1 MRLQPRAF
9 TLIELLVVV
18 AIIAILAAI
27 AVPNLLAAQLRAK
40 VSRAQAELKSMANAL
55 EIYRVDNRQYPP
67 NSGVGQDS
75 NPFAAANPVSRRL
88 QPLTTP
94 VSYIHALPADIF
106 RPKHDPSG
114 GSPTSYDSYDYF
126 EASQASEGSGQTSGG
141 SWRLSSSGPDLM
153 QAWGGRLW
161 NEIEYANLGVD
172 YNPTNGAVSTGDII
186 RCGTMAPTANGKSPA
201 DPANDQR
208 PAHLRAR

>member
-1 MRLQPRAF
+1 MRQQPRAF

-114 GSPTSYDSYDYF
+114 GSPPPTTATTISKRAKPVK
-126 EASQASEGSGQTSGG
+126 EADKPA
-141 SWRLSSSGPDLM
+141 
-153 QAWGGRLW
+153 
-161 NEIEYANLGVD
+161 
-172 YNPTNGAVSTGDII
+172 
-186 RCGTMAPTANGKSPA
+186 A
-201 DPANDQR
+201 DPGAFPVPDR
-208 PAHLRAR
+208 I